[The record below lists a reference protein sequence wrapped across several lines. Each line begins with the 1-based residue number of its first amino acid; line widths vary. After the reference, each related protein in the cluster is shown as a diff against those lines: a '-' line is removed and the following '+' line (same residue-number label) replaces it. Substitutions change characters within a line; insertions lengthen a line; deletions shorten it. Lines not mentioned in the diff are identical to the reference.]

1 MNSWQQLKLL
11 MQPAFIRVVDQ
22 IGKQLGQSDWTG
34 VYETIETWP
43 EGTTP
48 ETKAEVSQLQEQLE
62 KATPEQTVA
71 LDQVLAQLP
80 QPEIDYL
87 LCLKKQDYQV
97 EVNLWELCY
106 QVCLSNYNPLED
118 QSVDEI
124 QVDTQLIDVVG
135 EVDWRLLDHKARQV
149 VEQVFKQL
157 PAT

>member
-11 MQPAFIRVVDQ
+11 MQPAFIRLVDQ
-22 IGKQLGQSDWTG
+22 IGKQLGRSDWTG

-48 ETKAEVSQLQEQLE
+48 ETKAQVSQLQEQLE

-71 LDQVLAQLP
+71 LEEILAYLP

-87 LCLKKQDYQV
+87 LCLKKQDDQV

-106 QVCLSNYNPLED
+106 QVCLSNYNPLEE
-118 QSVDEI
+118 QSVDEV
-124 QVDTQLIDVVG
+124 QVDTHLIDAMG
-135 EVDWRLLDHKARQV
+135 EVDWHLLDHKARQV
-149 VEQVFKQL
+149 VEQVFKEL
-157 PAT
+157 PAN